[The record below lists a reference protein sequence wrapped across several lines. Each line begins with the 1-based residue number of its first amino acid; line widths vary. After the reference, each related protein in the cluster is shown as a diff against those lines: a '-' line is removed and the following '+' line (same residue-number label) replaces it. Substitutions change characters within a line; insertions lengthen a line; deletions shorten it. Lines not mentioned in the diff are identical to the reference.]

1 MSRQTETTASP
12 ILDLYIVR
20 ERNNPRKQTT
30 MENGGDDRIQKA
42 EEKDIFWENVLL
54 NTTKKSDSQRFGA

>member
-42 EEKDIFWENVLL
+42 EEKDIFWE
-54 NTTKKSDSQRFGA
+54 KSLVEYNKEI

>member
-1 MSRQTETTASP
+1 MSRRTETTASP

-42 EEKDIFWENVLL
+42 EEKDIFWE
-54 NTTKKSDSQRFGA
+54 KSLVEYNKEI

>member
-1 MSRQTETTASP
+1 MSRRTETTASP

-20 ERNNPRKQTT
+20 ERNNARKQTT

-42 EEKDIFWENVLL
+42 EEKDIFWE
-54 NTTKKSDSQRFGA
+54 KSLVEYNKEI